1 MAKIVAD
8 NFFKVVGKKP
18 GRSDIAIVEM
28 PQDFLDFVAKEEII
42 EDYVMKKLIEQVDE
56 DQELSQEVPVED
68 ILKKLEYL
76 E

>member
-1 MAKIVAD
+1 MSKMSKVATD

-18 GRSDIAIVEM
+18 GRSDIAIVEIS
-28 PQDFLDFVAKEEII
+28 QDFLDFVINQEII

-68 ILKKLEYL
+68 ILKL
-76 E
+76 